1 MSEAIPPV
9 YRRQPLPASLRAD
22 VWDRSGG
29 VCHYCNKSL
38 HPLRDFHVDHVIPV
52 VKGGT
57 NDHGNLVASCRD
69 CNSSKHTKSAPA
81 FMLPKTTQP
90 RKEKSPLRQKRAPRP
105 RRLAPDGFA
114 DSVEVRQLLN
124 LSATRTKQLL
134 DMHGLQSFHWGV
146 DRRMT
151 FYRRVDIEALTEPRR

>member
-1 MSEAIPPV
+1 MKGECIIVFVVPRPGITPDDALAQEV
-9 YRRQPLPASLRAD
+9 RQTIAHHLGSALRPEHVHWVRDLPKTRNA
-22 VWDRSGG
+22 
-29 VCHYCNKSL
+29 K
-38 HPLRDFHVDHVIPV
+38 I
-52 VKGGT
+52 
-57 NDHGNLVASCRD
+57 DHGNLVASCRD